1 MAQDPELPIEDE
13 KVDTTPNA
21 PIETPTATPAGDDQ
35 EPQSD
40 QPAKPRRGRA
50 RSTAASAES
59 ADDSADTSLSQ
70 GTSAGDT
77 EKHPSP
83 SGQADASQK
92 DAEASPDQEASTGDT
107 EKHPS
112 PSGQAGASQKD
123 AEASPIQGVSMGDTE
138 EHPSSSGQAEAAK
151 DEAPTALSSIAQQI
165 IRDHGLDIVFMT
177 SDGTAFFT
185 FNDAANYGRNL
196 VDPDVSYFTRPGLSA
211 DELKTI
217 IPDHLQEKKAHE

>member
-50 RSTAASAES
+50 KSTAASAES

-77 EKHPSP
+77 EEHPSP
-83 SGQADASQK
+83 SGQAD
-92 DAEASPDQEASTGDT
+92 T
-107 EKHPS
+107 
-112 PSGQAGASQKD
+112 SQKD
-123 AEASPIQGVSMGDTE
+123 AEASPIQGASMGDTE
-138 EHPSSSGQAEAAK
+138 EHPSSSGQAEATK

-165 IRDHGLDIVFMT
+165 IRDHGLDIVFMA

-196 VDPDVSYFTRPGLSA
+196 VDPDVCYFTRPGLSA

-217 IPDHLQEKKAHE
+217 IPDHLQEKTAHE

>member
-21 PIETPTATPAGDDQ
+21 PVETPTATPAGDDQ

-50 RSTAASAES
+50 KSTAASAES
-59 ADDSADTSLSQ
+59 ADDSADTSLVQ
-70 GTSAGDT
+70 GESTGDT
-77 EKHPSP
+77 EEHPSP
-83 SGQADASQK
+83 SGQADTSQK
-92 DAEASPDQEASTGDT
+92 DAEASPNQEASTGDT
-107 EKHPS
+107 E
-112 PSGQAGASQKD
+112 
-123 AEASPIQGVSMGDTE
+123 
-138 EHPSSSGQAEAAK
+138 EHPSSGEAEAAK

-217 IPDHLQEKKAHE
+217 IPDHLQEKKANE

>member
-50 RSTAASAES
+50 KSTAATAES
-59 ADDSADTSLSQ
+59 ADNSADASPDQ
-70 GTSAGDT
+70 GASTGDT
-77 EKHPSP
+77 EEHPSP
-83 SGQADASQK
+83 SGQAD
-92 DAEASPDQEASTGDT
+92 T
-107 EKHPS
+107 
-112 PSGQAGASQKD
+112 SQKD
-123 AEASPIQGVSMGDTE
+123 AEASPIQGASMGDTE

-151 DEAPTALSSIAQQI
+151 DEAPTALSNIAQQI

-217 IPDHLQEKKAHE
+217 IPDHLQEKKANE

>member
-21 PIETPTATPAGDDQ
+21 PIETPTSSTAGDDQ

-50 RSTAASAES
+50 KSTAASAES
-59 ADDSADTSLSQ
+59 ADDSADTSLVQ
-70 GTSAGDT
+70 GEFTGDT
-77 EKHPSP
+77 EEHPSP
-83 SGQADASQK
+83 SEQADASQK
-92 DAEASPDQEASTGDT
+92 DAEASPNQEASTGDT
-107 EKHPS
+107 E
-112 PSGQAGASQKD
+112 
-123 AEASPIQGVSMGDTE
+123 EN
-138 EHPSSSGQAEAAK
+138 PSSSGQAEGPK

-185 FNDAANYGRNL
+185 FNDATNYGRNL
-196 VDPDVSYFTRPGLSA
+196 VDPDVSYYTRPGLSA

-217 IPDHLQEKKAHE
+217 IPDHLQEKTANE

>member
-1 MAQDPELPIEDE
+1 MVQDPELPIEDE

-21 PIETPTATPAGDDQ
+21 PIETPTPSTAGDDQ

-50 RSTAASAES
+50 KSTVASTES
-59 ADDSADTSLSQ
+59 ADNSAD
-70 GTSAGDT
+70 
-77 EKHPSP
+77 
-83 SGQADASQK
+83 
-92 DAEASPDQEASTGDT
+92 ASPDQGEST
-107 EKHPS
+107 
-112 PSGQAGASQKD
+112 
-123 AEASPIQGVSMGDTE
+123 GDTE
-138 EHPSSSGQAEAAK
+138 EHPSPSEQAEAAK

-185 FNDAANYGRNL
+185 FNDATNYGRNL
-196 VDPDVSYFTRPGLSA
+196 VDPDVSYYTRPGLSA

-217 IPDHLQEKKAHE
+217 IPDHLQEKTANE

>member
-21 PIETPTATPAGDDQ
+21 PIETPTPSTAGDDQ

-50 RSTAASAES
+50 KSTVASTES
-59 ADDSADTSLSQ
+59 ADNSADASPDQ
-70 GTSAGDT
+70 GESTGDT
-77 EKHPSP
+77 EEHPSP
-83 SGQADASQK
+83 SEQAEASQK

-107 EKHPS
+107 E
-112 PSGQAGASQKD
+112 
-123 AEASPIQGVSMGDTE
+123 
-138 EHPSSSGQAEAAK
+138 EHPSSGEAEAAK

-185 FNDAANYGRNL
+185 FNDATNYGRNL
-196 VDPDVSYFTRPGLSA
+196 VDPDVCYFTRPGLSA

-217 IPDHLQEKKAHE
+217 IPDHLQEKTAHE

>member
-21 PIETPTATPAGDDQ
+21 PIETPTPSTAGDDQ

-50 RSTAASAES
+50 KSTVASTES
-59 ADDSADTSLSQ
+59 ADNSADASPDQ
-70 GTSAGDT
+70 GESTGDT
-77 EKHPSP
+77 EEHPSP
-83 SGQADASQK
+83 SEQAEASQK

-107 EKHPS
+107 E
-112 PSGQAGASQKD
+112 
-123 AEASPIQGVSMGDTE
+123 
-138 EHPSSSGQAEAAK
+138 EHPSSGEAEAAK

-185 FNDAANYGRNL
+185 FNDATNYGRNL
-196 VDPDVSYFTRPGLSA
+196 VDPDVSYYTRPGLSA

-217 IPDHLQEKKAHE
+217 IPDHLQEKTANE

>member
-21 PIETPTATPAGDDQ
+21 PIETPTPSTAGDDQ

-40 QPAKPRRGRA
+40 QPEKPRRGRA
-50 RSTAASAES
+50 KSTAASTES
-59 ADDSADTSLSQ
+59 ADNSAD
-70 GTSAGDT
+70 
-77 EKHPSP
+77 
-83 SGQADASQK
+83 
-92 DAEASPDQEASTGDT
+92 ASPDQGASTGDT

-112 PSGQAGASQKD
+112 PSGQAEASQKD
-123 AEASPIQGVSMGDTE
+123 AQASPDQEASTGDTE
-138 EHPSSSGQAEAAK
+138 EHSSSGEAEAAK

-196 VDPDVSYFTRPGLSA
+196 VDPDVCYYTRPGLSA

-217 IPDHLQEKKAHE
+217 IPDHLQEKTANE

>member
-21 PIETPTATPAGDDQ
+21 PIETPTPSTAGDDQ

-50 RSTAASAES
+50 KSTVASTES
-59 ADDSADTSLSQ
+59 ADNSAD
-70 GTSAGDT
+70 
-77 EKHPSP
+77 
-83 SGQADASQK
+83 
-92 DAEASPDQEASTGDT
+92 ASPDQGEST
-107 EKHPS
+107 
-112 PSGQAGASQKD
+112 
-123 AEASPIQGVSMGDTE
+123 GDTE
-138 EHPSSSGQAEAAK
+138 EHPSSGEAEAAK

-217 IPDHLQEKKAHE
+217 IPDHLQEKKANE

>member
-50 RSTAASAES
+50 KSTAASAES

-70 GTSAGDT
+70 GTSEGD
-77 EKHPSP
+77 
-83 SGQADASQK
+83 A
-92 DAEASPDQEASTGDT
+92 
-107 EKHPS
+107 
-112 PSGQAGASQKD
+112 
-123 AEASPIQGVSMGDTE
+123 E
-138 EHPSSSGQAEAAK
+138 EHPSSSGQAEGPK

-185 FNDAANYGRNL
+185 FNDATNYGRNL
-196 VDPDVSYFTRPGLSA
+196 VDPDVCYYTRPGLSA

-217 IPDHLQEKKAHE
+217 IPDHLQDKTANE

>member
-1 MAQDPELPIEDE
+1 
-13 KVDTTPNA
+13 
-21 PIETPTATPAGDDQ
+21 
-35 EPQSD
+35 
-40 QPAKPRRGRA
+40 
-50 RSTAASAES
+50 
-59 ADDSADTSLSQ
+59 
-70 GTSAGDT
+70 
-77 EKHPSP
+77 
-83 SGQADASQK
+83 
-92 DAEASPDQEASTGDT
+92 
-107 EKHPS
+107 
-112 PSGQAGASQKD
+112 
-123 AEASPIQGVSMGDTE
+123 MGDTE